1 MTNLAH
7 VECIAMQLNSSEE
20 IIQDIRDGKMVV
32 LIDDEDRENEGDLVM
47 AAKCVTHEHINF
59 MATHA
64 RGLICMPIS
73 QSKSERL
80 GLGLM
85 VKHNGSSHGTK
96 FTNSIEAASGVT
108 TGISAADRAHTIQ
121 IAAQSHTLP
130 GDLVQPGHIFPLIA
144 ESGGVLVRAGHTEA
158 ACDLA
163 RLAGFE
169 ESAVICEIM
178 NDDGSMARR
187 PELEIFAK
195 KHELKIGTIA
205 DLIHFRV
212 VNESTVDPLGMRVV
226 NTDDGEFSLHTFRD
240 RINGNVH
247 FALVRGQISK
257 DQPVLTRVQQGLS
270 ARDLLGIQA
279 KGSSGWNIN
288 RCLKRIAEEGVGVL
302 VLLAASES
310 ADDLLQSLGNADDK
324 VQQRKVP
331 NHHNSLMIGVGSQ
344 ILRLLGLGKM
354 RLMGSPRKYHA
365 ISGFDLEVFDYISP
379 SGVSTPYALATS

>member
-1 MTNLAH
+1 M
-7 VECIAMQLNSSEE
+7 S
-20 IIQDIRDGKMVV
+20 
-32 LIDDEDRENEGDLVM
+32 
-47 AAKCVTHEHINF
+47 
-59 MATHA
+59 
-64 RGLICMPIS
+64 
-73 QSKSERL
+73 
-80 GLGLM
+80 
-85 VKHNGSSHGTK
+85 
-96 FTNSIEAASGVT
+96 

-121 IAAQSHTLP
+121 VAARSQAIST
-130 GDLVQPGHIFPLIA
+130 DLVQPGHIFPLIA
-144 ESGGVLVRAGHTEA
+144 ETGGVLVRAGHTEA

-169 ESAVICEIM
+169 ESAVICEVM

-187 PELEIFAK
+187 PELEVFAQE
-195 KHELKIGTIA
+195 HQLKIGTIA

-212 VNESTVDPLGMRVV
+212 VNESTVDEMGTRVV

-247 FALVRGQISK
+247 FALVRGEIFK
-257 DQPVLTRVQQGLS
+257 EQPTLTRVQQGLS

-288 RCLKRIAEEGVGVL
+288 RCLKRIAEEGTGVL

-310 ADDLLQSLGNADDK
+310 AEDLLQSLGNVDES
-324 VQQRKVP
+324 VQQRNVP
-331 NHHNSLMIGVGSQ
+331 THYNSLMIGVGSQ

-365 ISGFDLEVFDYISP
+365 ISGFDLEVFDYVSP
-379 SGVSTPYALATS
+379 SGTSTPFALATS

>member
-1 MTNLAH
+1 
-7 VECIAMQLNSSEE
+7 MQLNSSEE
-20 IIQDIRDGKMVV
+20 IIQDIRNGKMVV

-47 AAKCVTHEHINF
+47 AAKCVTAEHINF
-59 MATHA
+59 MAKHA
-64 RGLICMPIS
+64 RGLICMPVS
-73 QSKSERL
+73 QAKSDRL

-96 FTNSIEAASGVT
+96 FTNSIEAATGVS

-121 IAAQSHTLP
+121 VAARSQAIST
-130 GDLVQPGHIFPLIA
+130 DLVQPGHIFPLIA
-144 ESGGVLVRAGHTEA
+144 ETGGVLVRAGHTEA

-169 ESAVICEIM
+169 ESAVICEVM

-187 PELEIFAK
+187 PELEVFAQE
-195 KHELKIGTIA
+195 HQLKIGTIA

-212 VNESTVDPLGMRVV
+212 VNESTVDEMGTRVV

-247 FALVRGQISK
+247 FALVRGEIFK
-257 DQPVLTRVQQGLS
+257 EQPTLTRVQQGLS

-288 RCLKRIAEEGVGVL
+288 RCLKRIAEEGTGVL

-310 ADDLLQSLGNADDK
+310 AEDLLQSLGNVDES
-324 VQQRKVP
+324 VQQRNVP
-331 NHHNSLMIGVGSQ
+331 THYNSLMIGVGSQ

-365 ISGFDLEVFDYISP
+365 ISGFDLEVFDYVSP
-379 SGVSTPYALATS
+379 SGTSTPFALATS